1 MRYDEDS
8 YDISKLIGKMINSY
22 NGMMEVINHI
32 NAIMNKT
39 KILSLNLGVIFQT
52 MHLIL
57 MKC

>member
-39 KILSLNLGVIFQT
+39 NSMMIK
-52 MHLIL
+52 
-57 MKC
+57 